1 MTYDKKQYEGW
12 TGCEYRCK
20 QCGHVKF
27 IITNTYPAEIWERC
41 TDECSWGTMGERG
54 AMLMSAD
61 GKPTGFHKRRYE
73 ILGEEDMSRFILILD
88 DSVTAT
94 DAMYAFIKRAA
105 PTAVIITTSSQD
117 VALKLLFTFKV
128 DILITKED
136 FDDIF
141 KEAEEIV

>member
-12 TGCEYRCK
+12 TDCEYRCK

-27 IITNTYPAEIWERC
+27 IITPAEIWERC

-73 ILGEEDMSRFILILD
+73 IIGSKIFILILD
-88 DSVTAT
+88 DSVTVAG
-94 DAMYAFIKRAA
+94 AMYAFIKRAA
-105 PTAVIITTSSQD
+105 PTAVITTTSSQD